1 MRSILSTFLIG
12 SVLVSTFGFLTE
24 AQAIPSFARKYKISC
39 TTCHTAI
46 PKLKAYGDEIAGNG
60 FIIPED
66 ESKRDYVTAG
76 DDLLLLNRNFPFAAR
91 LDLRA
96 VHDTDKEVDND
107 LQTPWGL
114 KLLSGGAIYK
124 NISYYFYFYASE
136 RGEVAG
142 VEDAYIHFNNL
153 FGAELDIMA
162 GQFQTSDPLMKREL
176 RLTVEDYEIYK
187 TPIGESKTD
196 LTYDRGLMFVYG
208 IGKTGTDIIAMA
220 TNGNGI
226 DEAGEDK
233 MFDGDTYKNVGLRIN
248 QAIGDKVS
256 IGGFAYYGKE
266 YIKYDL
272 PNDIPYKGKSTV
284 TYLGPDV
291 SVNLGYFE
299 FSSQFLMRKDTK
311 PLANMKDIITN
322 GLIAEFIY
330 APQKDKSRF
339 YFIGLYN
346 YIDSDLEDND
356 YHTATLSGT
365 YVLARNIRLLAEATR
380 DIENKSNRFVL
391 GVVSAF

>member
-1 MRSILSTFLIG
+1 MRSKLSTLLIVSFVLSMFAFL
-12 SVLVSTFGFLTE
+12 SE
-24 AQAIPSFARKYKISC
+24 AQAIPAFARKYKISC
-39 TTCHTAI
+39 TTCHTAM

-76 DDLLLLNRNFPFAAR
+76 DDLLLLNRNFPIAAR

-96 VHDTDKEVDND
+96 VHNSDENTDIDTD

-142 VEDAYIHFNNL
+142 IEDAYIHFNNI
-153 FGAELDIMA
+153 FGKELDIMA

-176 RLTVEDYEIYK
+176 RLTVEDYQAYK
-187 TPIGESKTD
+187 TPIGYSNTD

-208 IGKTGTDIIAMA
+208 LTKTSTDIIAMVV
-220 TNGNGI
+220 NGNGI
-226 DEAGEDK
+226 GEAGGNKIFDDDK
-233 MFDGDTYKNVGLRIN
+233 YKNLGLRIN
-248 QAIGDKVS
+248 QGIGDKVS

-266 YIKYDL
+266 
-272 PNDIPYKGKSTV
+272 DIRQNQYNGENEV

-291 SVNLGYFE
+291 NVNLGTVE
-299 FSSQFLMRKDTK
+299 FTGQYLLRTDSEPM
-311 PLANMKDIITN
+311 ANMEDVETN
-322 GLIAEFIY
+322 GIIAEVIY

-346 YIDSDLEDND
+346 NVDCDLDAYD
-356 YHTATLSGT
+356 YETATLSAT
-365 YVLARNIRLLAEATR
+365 YLLARNIRLLAEATR
-380 DIENKSNRFVL
+380 DMHNESNRLVL